1 MEVSDCAYA
10 KANLYP
16 KKRPPIHTGQSA
28 EWVLD
33 ALNCELK
40 LEIQS
45 IQPVAQSLY
54 WMS

>member
-1 MEVSDCAYA
+1 MEVNDCPYA
-10 KANLYP
+10 TAALYP
-16 KKRPPIHTGQSA
+16 KKRAPVHTGQSA

-40 LEIQS
+40 LEMRI

-54 WMS
+54 